1 MSHSPRDS
9 DVGSG
14 RIQKHMMKTTNQ
26 FQFNKDID
34 HQLQQYKPAASPP
47 KNTSFYNTTKRMVTV
62 QDGSVHDLSP
72 VAKMKI
78 LEQKVLPPLK
88 IKHKKMPTIRFND
101 EAAMSNSSSL

>member
-1 MSHSPRDS
+1 
-9 DVGSG
+9 
-14 RIQKHMMKTTNQ
+14 
-26 FQFNKDID
+26 
-34 HQLQQYKPAASPP
+34 
-47 KNTSFYNTTKRMVTV
+47 MVTV